1 MNAKPGS
8 RPLNYREQ
16 QEYLRRSRLWAIPAV
31 AVVLGVSWACLHA
44 AVALSR
50 STAVVFLLVVIALT
64 VSLLYTPDYLQLT
77 ANPEKRWRWQIKIRW
92 RIIAAVLVLS
102 IVLAPDNGAR
112 MTGAVSAV
120 SLALAN
126 FIGAKVVR
134 GRYFALYFWLTDFFI
149 ALWSMGTELSFL
161 LGTALL

>member
-44 AVALSR
+44 AVLLSR

-92 RIIAAVLVLS
+92 RIIAAVLVLGMIMPSGNHDRS
-102 IVLAPDNGAR
+102 I
-112 MTGAVSAV
+112 AVTSAV
-120 SLALAN
+120 CLALVNLAA
-126 FIGAKVVR
+126 AKLVR
-134 GRYFALYFWLTDFFI
+134 GRYFALYFLLTDFLIVSTF
-149 ALWSMGTELSFL
+149 
-161 LGTALL
+161 